1 MKLSGPQSTGSGFTL
16 IEMLISVALAAMII
30 TAGYMCLSSAMA
42 TQKIIEPRVEIFQN
56 ARVAMNL
63 ISADLRSACPLSPD
77 FEFLGT
83 PRTLENIEADNLDFA
98 THNYTPQHPREAD
111 FCEVSVFLEKDPKT
125 GQYVLLRRRNP
136 MIAPDP
142 LSGGSREEIARGLRG
157 MKFEYYDG
165 FDWYDSWGD
174 LDGKTRRKGSRK
186 EQPNLSGMPTAVR
199 ITLSFDSNPQAKP
212 VTSDNLT
219 TDESTPKEP
228 PFVFSTVTYLELAAA
243 SAQQTASAS
252 SATNNAP
259 ADNSQGNNNGGPI
272 Q

>member
-1 MKLSGPQSTGSGFTL
+1 MKMTVSRPNASGFTL
-16 IEMLISVALAAMII
+16 IEMVISIALAAMII
-30 TAGYMCLSSAMA
+30 AAAYLCLSSAMA

-83 PRTLENIEADNLDFA
+83 ARTLENIEADNLDFA

-111 FCEVSVFLEKDPKT
+111 FCEVSIFLEKDPKT
-125 GQYVLLRRRNP
+125 GQYVLWRRRNP
-136 MIAPDP
+136 TIAPDP

-165 FDWYDSWGD
+165 LDWYDSWGD

-186 EQPNLSGMPTAVR
+186 ELPNLSGMPTAVR
-199 ITLSFDSNPQAKP
+199 ITLTFDSNPQAKP
-212 VTSDNLT
+212 LDAEKVT
-219 TDESTPKEP
+219 TDESVPKEP
-228 PFVFSTVTYLELAAA
+228 PLIFSTVVYLELAAA
-243 SAQQTASAS
+243 SAQQSAGAS
-252 SATNNAP
+252 SATNTVP
-259 ADNSQGNNNGGPI
+259 TDNNQGNNPGGPN